1 VADSQFRI
9 LATEVNTRLAAI
21 LAAEGRA
28 VPEFTYSAARK
39 PFKRDEPPVRVA
51 WVHIGGNFSFETKLP
66 AGAEPPLTP
75 PLGVRVAIANIFIWA
90 VGEEPAEHVLDRLW
104 MATREIVTTNT
115 FLWKNATYEFPS
127 EKVGEDLDNGVSI
140 IRLTLPIEMPVS
152 AVPDVPDTE
161 VTVEGHDWRA
171 GTELPVG
178 EDEEDSEYEVDRTDW
193 QG

>member
-1 VADSQFRI
+1 MADSAFRI
-9 LATEVNTRLAAI
+9 LATAVNARLAAI
-21 LAAEGRA
+21 LTAEGRA
-28 VPEFTYSAARK
+28 VPEFTYSTPRK
-39 PFKRDEPPVRVA
+39 PFKGHERAIRVA
-51 WVHIGGNFSFETKLP
+51 WIHAGGNFSFETKLP

-75 PLGVRVAIANIFIWA
+75 PLGVRVAVAMIIIWA

-104 MATREIVTTNT
+104 MATREIDASNS

-127 EKVGEDLDNGVSI
+127 EKVGEDLDNGVSV

-161 VTVEGHDWRA
+161 VTVIGHDWRA

-178 EDEEDSEYEVDRTDW
+178 EDEDDSEYEVNRTAW
-193 QG
+193 TG